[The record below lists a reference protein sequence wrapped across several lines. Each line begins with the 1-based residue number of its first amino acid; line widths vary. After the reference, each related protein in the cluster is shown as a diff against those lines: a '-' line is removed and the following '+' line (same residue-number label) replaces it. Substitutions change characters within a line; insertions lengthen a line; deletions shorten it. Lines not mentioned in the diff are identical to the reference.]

1 MRFIQFVS
9 QFHREESGQD
19 MLEYGLVIVAVVA
32 AVLAGSASLTAN
44 LATDMGKI
52 NDKIIAAIG

>member
-1 MRFIQFVS
+1 MRFIQFVR

-19 MLEYGLVIVAVVA
+19 MLEYGLVIVAVVT

-44 LATDMGKI
+44 LITDIGKV